1 MKVILPGSYDPITL
15 GHLDLIRRAA
25 AVHED
30 VRAVIFV
37 NPEKKYMF
45 SVEERLEM
53 LRLATADMPNVSVDF
68 SDGMVIDYM
77 REQGLEKI
85 IKGYRSESDI
95 AYEKLQAEYN
105 LSVGGVETELYECN
119 EGLGNV
125 SSTLAR
131 ARILAGEDV
140 SEILPGAVSEYI
152 YNKIKK

>member
-25 AVHED
+25 ALHED

-53 LRLATADMPNVSVDF
+53 LRLATADMPNVSVDY
-68 SDGMVIDYM
+68 SDGMVVDYM
-77 REQGLEKI
+77 REKGLEKI

-95 AYEKLQAEYN
+95 AYEKLQADYN
-105 LSVGGVETELYECN
+105 LSVGGFETELYECSAC
-119 EGLGNV
+119 LGNV

-131 ARILAGEDV
+131 ARILAGDSIE
-140 SEILPGAVSEYI
+140 EILPAAVSEYI

>member
-1 MKVILPGSYDPITL
+1 
-15 GHLDLIRRAA
+15 
-25 AVHED
+25 
-30 VRAVIFV
+30 
-37 NPEKKYMF
+37 
-45 SVEERLEM
+45 M
-53 LRLATADMPNVSVDF
+53 LRLATADMPNVSVDY

-77 REQGLEKI
+77 RGKGLEKI
-85 IKGYRSESDI
+85 IKGYRSEIDI

-105 LSVGGVETELYECN
+105 LSVGGFETELYECN

-140 SEILPGAVSEYI
+140 TEILPGAVSEYI